1 MDRLSVLCFT
11 GTYVLA
17 LVCDLA
23 RFVVRAPARWFATVG
38 LLALGWVVHTAFLF
52 NLARQHH
59 QLRIATQYDFML
71 VLSWIFAAIALYL
84 LLRMPRTVAIGVFVL
99 PVVVVLS
106 TLAGLERRQN
116 WTNWGE
122 WAPVWGAIH
131 GWFLTIGAV
140 FLCIAFVAGLTYL
153 AQSRRLK
160 RKRAG
165 TGGVRLPSLE
175 QSERLNRG
183 AVTLAFPFLTF
194 GLLIGVALNLG
205 GNPATGGIVLRWRDP
220 KVLSAGVTWLI
231 FALLLHA
238 SFRPSMRGRRV
249 MLLTVVAF
257 ALLMFT
263 TVGVNLLL
271 PTGHGGKG
279 APGGAGP
286 RTPAPAPTPAAP
298 AGGRP

>member
-17 LVCDLA
+17 LACDLA

-84 LLRMPRTVAIGVFVL
+84 IVRMPRTVAIGVFVL

-106 TLAGLERRQN
+106 ALAGLERRQN
-116 WTNWGE
+116 WTNWGA

-131 GWFLTIGAV
+131 GWFLTLGAV

-160 RKRAG
+160 RKQV
-165 TGGVRLPSLE
+165 GGRVKLPSLE
-175 QSERLNRG
+175 QSERLNRA
-183 AVTLAFPFLTF
+183 AVTLAFPFVTF

-205 GNPATGGIVLRWRDP
+205 GNPATGGVILRWRDP
-220 KVLSAGVTWLI
+220 KVLSAGVLWLI

-257 ALLMFT
+257 ALLLFT

-271 PTGHGGKG
+271 PTAHGGQG
-279 APGGAGP
+279 PPG
-286 RTPAPAPTPAAP
+286 RAPTP

>member
-17 LVCDLA
+17 LLCDLA
-23 RFVVRAPARWFATVG
+23 RFAVRSPARWFATVG
-38 LLALGWVVHTAFLF
+38 LLALGWIIHTAFLF
-52 NLARQHH
+52 HQVRLHH

-84 LLRMPRTVAIGVFVL
+84 IVRMPRSVAIGAFAL
-99 PVVVVLS
+99 PVVVGLS
-106 TLAGLERRQN
+106 ALAGLERRQN
-116 WTNWGE
+116 WSNWGV
-122 WAPVWGAIH
+122 WAPVWSTIH
-131 GWFLTIGAV
+131 GWFLTLGAV
-140 FLCIAFVAGLTYL
+140 FLCTAFVAGLTFL

-160 RKRAG
+160 RKQVNPR
-165 TGGVRLPSLE
+165 GVRLPSLE
-175 QSERLNRG
+175 QSERLNRA

-205 GNPATGGIVLRWRDP
+205 GNPVTGGIVLRWGDP
-220 KVLSAGVTWLI
+220 KVLSASVLWLI
-231 FALLLHA
+231 FAFLLHA

-249 MLLTVVAF
+249 MFLTMVAF
-257 ALLMFT
+257 ALLLFT

-271 PTGHGGKG
+271 PTEHGGSADFPG
-279 APGGAGP
+279 ARP
-286 RTPAPAPTPAAP
+286 AP